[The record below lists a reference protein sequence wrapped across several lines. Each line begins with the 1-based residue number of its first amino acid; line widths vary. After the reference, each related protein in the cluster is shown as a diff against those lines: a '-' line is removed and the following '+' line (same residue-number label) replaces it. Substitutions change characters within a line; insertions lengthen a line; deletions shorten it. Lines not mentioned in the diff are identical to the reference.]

1 VCVCVCVCR
10 ACVVCVCGGGG
21 LALVSHRATSIFRA
35 SSLHH
40 PHALHETQME
50 RDRWLVCFNVALPD
64 GVVALSPFAPLPVAT
79 RHENDHFGMIISKEK
94 AAKYLEGHK
103 EADDTS
109 QGNRFIADLDL

>member
-1 VCVCVCVCR
+1 
-10 ACVVCVCGGGG
+10 
-21 LALVSHRATSIFRA
+21 
-35 SSLHH
+35 
-40 PHALHETQME
+40 ME
-50 RDRWLVCFNVALPD
+50 RDRWLLCFDGALPGD
-64 GVVALSPFAPLPVAT
+64 GVVPLTPFAPLPAAT